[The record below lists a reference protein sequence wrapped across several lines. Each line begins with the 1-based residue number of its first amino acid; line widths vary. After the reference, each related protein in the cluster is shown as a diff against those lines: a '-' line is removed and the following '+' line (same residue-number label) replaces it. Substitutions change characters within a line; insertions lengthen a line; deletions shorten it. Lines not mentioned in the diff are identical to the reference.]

1 MTCQLKIHH
10 TLSTIPSRNINN
22 IMVLFSLTS
31 KLNITINGETKDV
44 SNYIILINHGDIY
57 NINHGENIIELMIP
71 VFYFYQQDDDF
82 FNGYLDRHLLQSSN
96 YIKSLIADLISTP
109 TSSSLMGKNIGQS
122 IIDTLLKEAFIRIDH
137 EYLPNIALSNPVFI
151 DCVNYIHDN
160 IDAHLS
166 LKDIAMHC
174 NISESYCSNLF
185 VRYLSMNFKDYFTS
199 IKLVNAINLLLSTK
213 HSITTV
219 SELAGFNS
227 HTNFAN
233 QFKNYL
239 HFSPKQFRSLVSK
252 ITEPPQIHFQQDNVS
267 QFTELISTID
277 LTAQLATN
285 TTDIHID
292 DFNPKDRSQR
302 AKVFVRFSNFNELF
316 QFIFNEYY
324 DINFEHLPK
333 PVVFIDDIH
342 DIEISQ
348 TNYNLLNRCFEK
360 LFEKN
365 IGLAIAIKSTQQFE
379 TMKQL
384 ILTFLQGNQDYKTS
398 KKLVKFMLVFC
409 SNSMTAEEIHLCHLK
424 IKNKN
429 KEIKYSVTV
438 DGFLETYS
446 TVEQVY
452 DVMQRLKFHYYFID
466 IENSKTAT
474 HLITKNQHYHQTDT
488 HFEQYKKFILDSGIS
503 STQFVYNNL
512 SVSGF
517 KYTNDGKNPIQL
529 SDIVYH
535 LIALLRYGG
544 GISYQLLDDH
554 SNYISLYN
562 KYGSPLPLMHLYK
575 MFRPFVNEDIEITN
589 NYVLSRKD
597 NNYHFL
603 LFNKINDR
611 YMSDVKQDFI
621 FHNELPQ
628 DSLMIIK
635 TLNHE
640 HGSIQHL
647 LPISDQLVYIEKEIL
662 DELDKTNI
670 HSAKVKEIKDNPAAY
685 VLLGY
690 NDTTNR
696 SFVEME
702 ATIEVVTD
710 QKVIDWLWETQDKSF
725 FSSKEDPE
733 LCVLKV
739 TPQSVK
745 LMNDKSLDTPIKI
758 DL

>member
-22 IMVLFSLTS
+22 IMMLFSLTS

-424 IKNKN
+424 IKHKN

-662 DELDKTNI
+662 DELDKTNYPKTELAVQEETGRTFELKLN
-670 HSAKVKEIKDNPAAY
+670 HDEVKYICFKP
-685 VLLGY
+685 
-690 NDTTNR
+690 
-696 SFVEME
+696 S
-702 ATIEVVTD
+702 
-710 QKVIDWLWETQDKSF
+710 
-725 FSSKEDPE
+725 
-733 LCVLKV
+733 
-739 TPQSVK
+739 
-745 LMNDKSLDTPIKI
+745 
-758 DL
+758 

>member
-562 KYGSPLPLMHLYK
+562 KYDSPLPLMHLYK

-647 LPISDQLVYIEKEIL
+647 LPTSDQLVYIEKEIL
-662 DELDKTNI
+662 DELDKTNYPKTELAVQEETGRTFELKLN
-670 HSAKVKEIKDNPAAY
+670 HDEVKYICFKP
-685 VLLGY
+685 
-690 NDTTNR
+690 
-696 SFVEME
+696 S
-702 ATIEVVTD
+702 
-710 QKVIDWLWETQDKSF
+710 
-725 FSSKEDPE
+725 
-733 LCVLKV
+733 
-739 TPQSVK
+739 
-745 LMNDKSLDTPIKI
+745 
-758 DL
+758 

>member
-109 TSSSLMGKNIGQS
+109 TRSSLMGKNIGQS

-333 PVVFIDDIH
+333 PVIFIDDIH

-662 DELDKTNI
+662 DELDKTNYPKTELAVQEETGRTFELKLN
-670 HSAKVKEIKDNPAAY
+670 HDEVKYICFKP
-685 VLLGY
+685 
-690 NDTTNR
+690 
-696 SFVEME
+696 S
-702 ATIEVVTD
+702 
-710 QKVIDWLWETQDKSF
+710 
-725 FSSKEDPE
+725 
-733 LCVLKV
+733 
-739 TPQSVK
+739 
-745 LMNDKSLDTPIKI
+745 
-758 DL
+758 

>member
-517 KYTNDGKNPIQL
+517 KYTNDGKSPIQL

-662 DELDKTNI
+662 DELDKTNYPKTELAVQEETGRTFELKLN
-670 HSAKVKEIKDNPAAY
+670 HDEVKYICFKP
-685 VLLGY
+685 
-690 NDTTNR
+690 
-696 SFVEME
+696 S
-702 ATIEVVTD
+702 
-710 QKVIDWLWETQDKSF
+710 
-725 FSSKEDPE
+725 
-733 LCVLKV
+733 
-739 TPQSVK
+739 
-745 LMNDKSLDTPIKI
+745 
-758 DL
+758 

>member
-199 IKLVNAINLLLSTK
+199 IKLVNAINLLLFTK

-662 DELDKTNI
+662 DELDKTNYPKTELAVQEETGRTFELKLN
-670 HSAKVKEIKDNPAAY
+670 HDEVKYICFKP
-685 VLLGY
+685 
-690 NDTTNR
+690 
-696 SFVEME
+696 S
-702 ATIEVVTD
+702 
-710 QKVIDWLWETQDKSF
+710 
-725 FSSKEDPE
+725 
-733 LCVLKV
+733 
-739 TPQSVK
+739 
-745 LMNDKSLDTPIKI
+745 
-758 DL
+758 

>member
-185 VRYLSMNFKDYFTS
+185 VRYLSMNFKGYFTS

-647 LPISDQLVYIEKEIL
+647 LPTSDQLVYIEKEIL
-662 DELDKTNI
+662 DELDKTNYPKTELAVQEETGRTFELKLN
-670 HSAKVKEIKDNPAAY
+670 HDEVKYICFKP
-685 VLLGY
+685 
-690 NDTTNR
+690 
-696 SFVEME
+696 S
-702 ATIEVVTD
+702 
-710 QKVIDWLWETQDKSF
+710 
-725 FSSKEDPE
+725 
-733 LCVLKV
+733 
-739 TPQSVK
+739 
-745 LMNDKSLDTPIKI
+745 
-758 DL
+758 

>member
-82 FNGYLDRHLLQSSN
+82 LNGYLDRHLLQSSN

-575 MFRPFVNEDIEITN
+575 MFRPFINEDIEITN

-662 DELDKTNI
+662 DELDKTNYPKTELAVQEETGRTFELKLN
-670 HSAKVKEIKDNPAAY
+670 HDEVKYICFKP
-685 VLLGY
+685 
-690 NDTTNR
+690 
-696 SFVEME
+696 S
-702 ATIEVVTD
+702 
-710 QKVIDWLWETQDKSF
+710 
-725 FSSKEDPE
+725 
-733 LCVLKV
+733 
-739 TPQSVK
+739 
-745 LMNDKSLDTPIKI
+745 
-758 DL
+758 

>member
-466 IENSKTAT
+466 IEKSKTAT

-662 DELDKTNI
+662 DELDKTNYPKTELAVQEETGRTFELKLN
-670 HSAKVKEIKDNPAAY
+670 HDEVKYICFKP
-685 VLLGY
+685 
-690 NDTTNR
+690 
-696 SFVEME
+696 S
-702 ATIEVVTD
+702 
-710 QKVIDWLWETQDKSF
+710 
-725 FSSKEDPE
+725 
-733 LCVLKV
+733 
-739 TPQSVK
+739 
-745 LMNDKSLDTPIKI
+745 
-758 DL
+758 

>member
-488 HFEQYKKFILDSGIS
+488 HFEQHKKFILDSGIS

-662 DELDKTNI
+662 DELDKTNYPKTELAVQEETGRTFELKLN
-670 HSAKVKEIKDNPAAY
+670 HDEVKYICFKP
-685 VLLGY
+685 
-690 NDTTNR
+690 
-696 SFVEME
+696 S
-702 ATIEVVTD
+702 
-710 QKVIDWLWETQDKSF
+710 
-725 FSSKEDPE
+725 
-733 LCVLKV
+733 
-739 TPQSVK
+739 
-745 LMNDKSLDTPIKI
+745 
-758 DL
+758 

>member
-109 TSSSLMGKNIGQS
+109 TRSSLMGKNIGQS

-503 STQFVYNNL
+503 STHFVYNNL

-662 DELDKTNI
+662 DELDKTNYPKTELAVQEETGRTFELKLN
-670 HSAKVKEIKDNPAAY
+670 HDEVKYICFKP
-685 VLLGY
+685 
-690 NDTTNR
+690 
-696 SFVEME
+696 S
-702 ATIEVVTD
+702 
-710 QKVIDWLWETQDKSF
+710 
-725 FSSKEDPE
+725 
-733 LCVLKV
+733 
-739 TPQSVK
+739 
-745 LMNDKSLDTPIKI
+745 
-758 DL
+758 

>member
-109 TSSSLMGKNIGQS
+109 TRSSLMGKNIGQS

-429 KEIKYSVTV
+429 KEIKYSVAV

-662 DELDKTNI
+662 DELDKTNYPKTELAVQEETGRTFELKLN
-670 HSAKVKEIKDNPAAY
+670 HDEVKYICFKP
-685 VLLGY
+685 
-690 NDTTNR
+690 
-696 SFVEME
+696 S
-702 ATIEVVTD
+702 
-710 QKVIDWLWETQDKSF
+710 
-725 FSSKEDPE
+725 
-733 LCVLKV
+733 
-739 TPQSVK
+739 
-745 LMNDKSLDTPIKI
+745 
-758 DL
+758 

>member
-409 SNSMTAEEIHLCHLK
+409 SNSMTADEIHLCHLK

-562 KYGSPLPLMHLYK
+562 KYGSPLPLMNLYK

-662 DELDKTNI
+662 DELDKTNYPKTELAVQEETGRTFELKLN
-670 HSAKVKEIKDNPAAY
+670 HDEVKYICFKP
-685 VLLGY
+685 
-690 NDTTNR
+690 
-696 SFVEME
+696 S
-702 ATIEVVTD
+702 
-710 QKVIDWLWETQDKSF
+710 
-725 FSSKEDPE
+725 
-733 LCVLKV
+733 
-739 TPQSVK
+739 
-745 LMNDKSLDTPIKI
+745 
-758 DL
+758 

>member
-96 YIKSLIADLISTP
+96 YIKLLIADLISTP

-662 DELDKTNI
+662 DELDKTNYPKTELAVQEETGRTFELKLN
-670 HSAKVKEIKDNPAAY
+670 HDEVKYICFKP
-685 VLLGY
+685 
-690 NDTTNR
+690 
-696 SFVEME
+696 S
-702 ATIEVVTD
+702 
-710 QKVIDWLWETQDKSF
+710 
-725 FSSKEDPE
+725 
-733 LCVLKV
+733 
-739 TPQSVK
+739 
-745 LMNDKSLDTPIKI
+745 
-758 DL
+758 

>member
-429 KEIKYSVTV
+429 KEIEYSVTV

-611 YMSDVKQDFI
+611 YMSDVKQNFI

-662 DELDKTNI
+662 DELDKTNYPKTELAVQEETGRTFELKLN
-670 HSAKVKEIKDNPAAY
+670 HDEVKYICFKP
-685 VLLGY
+685 
-690 NDTTNR
+690 
-696 SFVEME
+696 S
-702 ATIEVVTD
+702 
-710 QKVIDWLWETQDKSF
+710 
-725 FSSKEDPE
+725 
-733 LCVLKV
+733 
-739 TPQSVK
+739 
-745 LMNDKSLDTPIKI
+745 
-758 DL
+758 

>member
-348 TNYNLLNRCFEK
+348 TNYNLSNRCFEK

-662 DELDKTNI
+662 DELDKTNYPKTELAVQEETGRTFELKLN
-670 HSAKVKEIKDNPAAY
+670 HDEVKYICFKP
-685 VLLGY
+685 
-690 NDTTNR
+690 
-696 SFVEME
+696 S
-702 ATIEVVTD
+702 
-710 QKVIDWLWETQDKSF
+710 
-725 FSSKEDPE
+725 
-733 LCVLKV
+733 
-739 TPQSVK
+739 
-745 LMNDKSLDTPIKI
+745 
-758 DL
+758 

>member
-398 KKLVKFMLVFC
+398 KK
-409 SNSMTAEEIHLCHLK
+409 
-424 IKNKN
+424 
-429 KEIKYSVTV
+429 
-438 DGFLETYS
+438 
-446 TVEQVY
+446 
-452 DVMQRLKFHYYFID
+452 
-466 IENSKTAT
+466 
-474 HLITKNQHYHQTDT
+474 
-488 HFEQYKKFILDSGIS
+488 
-503 STQFVYNNL
+503 
-512 SVSGF
+512 
-517 KYTNDGKNPIQL
+517 NDGKNPIQL

-662 DELDKTNI
+662 DELDKTNYPKTELAVQEETGRTFELKLN
-670 HSAKVKEIKDNPAAY
+670 HDEVKYICFKP
-685 VLLGY
+685 
-690 NDTTNR
+690 
-696 SFVEME
+696 S
-702 ATIEVVTD
+702 
-710 QKVIDWLWETQDKSF
+710 
-725 FSSKEDPE
+725 
-733 LCVLKV
+733 
-739 TPQSVK
+739 
-745 LMNDKSLDTPIKI
+745 
-758 DL
+758 

>member
-82 FNGYLDRHLLQSSN
+82 FNGE
-96 YIKSLIADLISTP
+96 
-109 TSSSLMGKNIGQS
+109 NIGQS

-662 DELDKTNI
+662 DELDKTNYPKTELAVQEETGRTFELKLN
-670 HSAKVKEIKDNPAAY
+670 HDEVKYICFKP
-685 VLLGY
+685 
-690 NDTTNR
+690 
-696 SFVEME
+696 S
-702 ATIEVVTD
+702 
-710 QKVIDWLWETQDKSF
+710 
-725 FSSKEDPE
+725 
-733 LCVLKV
+733 
-739 TPQSVK
+739 
-745 LMNDKSLDTPIKI
+745 
-758 DL
+758 

>member
-109 TSSSLMGKNIGQS
+109 TRSSLMGKNIGQS

-277 LTAQLATN
+277 LTAQLTTN

-662 DELDKTNI
+662 DELDKTNYPKTELAVQEETGRTFELKLN
-670 HSAKVKEIKDNPAAY
+670 HDEVKYICFKP
-685 VLLGY
+685 
-690 NDTTNR
+690 
-696 SFVEME
+696 S
-702 ATIEVVTD
+702 
-710 QKVIDWLWETQDKSF
+710 
-725 FSSKEDPE
+725 
-733 LCVLKV
+733 
-739 TPQSVK
+739 
-745 LMNDKSLDTPIKI
+745 
-758 DL
+758 

>member
-562 KYGSPLPLMHLYK
+562 KYDSPLPLMHLYK
-575 MFRPFVNEDIEITN
+575 MFRPFINEDIEITN

-662 DELDKTNI
+662 DELDKTNYPKTELAVQEETGRTFELKLN
-670 HSAKVKEIKDNPAAY
+670 HDEVKYICFKP
-685 VLLGY
+685 
-690 NDTTNR
+690 
-696 SFVEME
+696 S
-702 ATIEVVTD
+702 
-710 QKVIDWLWETQDKSF
+710 
-725 FSSKEDPE
+725 
-733 LCVLKV
+733 
-739 TPQSVK
+739 
-745 LMNDKSLDTPIKI
+745 
-758 DL
+758 

>member
-252 ITEPPQIHFQQDNVS
+252 ITEPPQIHFQQDNAS

-662 DELDKTNI
+662 DELDKTNYPKTELAVQEETGRTFELKLN
-670 HSAKVKEIKDNPAAY
+670 HDEVKYICFKP
-685 VLLGY
+685 
-690 NDTTNR
+690 
-696 SFVEME
+696 S
-702 ATIEVVTD
+702 
-710 QKVIDWLWETQDKSF
+710 
-725 FSSKEDPE
+725 
-733 LCVLKV
+733 
-739 TPQSVK
+739 
-745 LMNDKSLDTPIKI
+745 
-758 DL
+758 

>member
-1 MTCQLKIHH
+1 
-10 TLSTIPSRNINN
+10 
-22 IMVLFSLTS
+22 
-31 KLNITINGETKDV
+31 
-44 SNYIILINHGDIY
+44 
-57 NINHGENIIELMIP
+57 
-71 VFYFYQQDDDF
+71 
-82 FNGYLDRHLLQSSN
+82 
-96 YIKSLIADLISTP
+96 
-109 TSSSLMGKNIGQS
+109 
-122 IIDTLLKEAFIRIDH
+122 
-137 EYLPNIALSNPVFI
+137 
-151 DCVNYIHDN
+151 
-160 IDAHLS
+160 
-166 LKDIAMHC
+166 
-174 NISESYCSNLF
+174 
-185 VRYLSMNFKDYFTS
+185 SMNFKDYFTS

-662 DELDKTNI
+662 DELDKTNYPKTELAVQEETGRTFELKLN
-670 HSAKVKEIKDNPAAY
+670 HDEVKYICFKP
-685 VLLGY
+685 
-690 NDTTNR
+690 
-696 SFVEME
+696 S
-702 ATIEVVTD
+702 
-710 QKVIDWLWETQDKSF
+710 
-725 FSSKEDPE
+725 
-733 LCVLKV
+733 
-739 TPQSVK
+739 
-745 LMNDKSLDTPIKI
+745 
-758 DL
+758 

>member
-96 YIKSLIADLISTP
+96 YIKSLIPDLISTP
-109 TSSSLMGKNIGQS
+109 TRSSLMGKNIGQS

-662 DELDKTNI
+662 DELDKTNYPKTELAVQEETGRTFELKLN
-670 HSAKVKEIKDNPAAY
+670 HDEVKYICFKP
-685 VLLGY
+685 
-690 NDTTNR
+690 
-696 SFVEME
+696 S
-702 ATIEVVTD
+702 
-710 QKVIDWLWETQDKSF
+710 
-725 FSSKEDPE
+725 
-733 LCVLKV
+733 
-739 TPQSVK
+739 
-745 LMNDKSLDTPIKI
+745 
-758 DL
+758 

>member
-348 TNYNLLNRCFEK
+348 TNYNRLNRCFEK

-662 DELDKTNI
+662 DELDKTNYPKTELAVQEETGRTFELKLN
-670 HSAKVKEIKDNPAAY
+670 HDEVKYICFKP
-685 VLLGY
+685 
-690 NDTTNR
+690 
-696 SFVEME
+696 S
-702 ATIEVVTD
+702 
-710 QKVIDWLWETQDKSF
+710 
-725 FSSKEDPE
+725 
-733 LCVLKV
+733 
-739 TPQSVK
+739 
-745 LMNDKSLDTPIKI
+745 
-758 DL
+758 

>member
-302 AKVFVRFSNFNELF
+302 AKAFARFSNFNELF

-503 STQFVYNNL
+503 STRFVYNNL

-647 LPISDQLVYIEKEIL
+647 LPTSDQLVYIEKEIL
-662 DELDKTNI
+662 DELDKTNYPKTELAVQEETGRTFELKLN
-670 HSAKVKEIKDNPAAY
+670 HDEVKYICFKP
-685 VLLGY
+685 
-690 NDTTNR
+690 
-696 SFVEME
+696 S
-702 ATIEVVTD
+702 
-710 QKVIDWLWETQDKSF
+710 
-725 FSSKEDPE
+725 
-733 LCVLKV
+733 
-739 TPQSVK
+739 
-745 LMNDKSLDTPIKI
+745 
-758 DL
+758 

>member
-621 FHNELPQ
+621 FYNELPQ

-647 LPISDQLVYIEKEIL
+647 LPTSDQLVYIEKEIL
-662 DELDKTNI
+662 DELDKTNYPKTELAVQEETGRTFELKLN
-670 HSAKVKEIKDNPAAY
+670 HDEVKYICFKP
-685 VLLGY
+685 
-690 NDTTNR
+690 
-696 SFVEME
+696 S
-702 ATIEVVTD
+702 
-710 QKVIDWLWETQDKSF
+710 
-725 FSSKEDPE
+725 
-733 LCVLKV
+733 
-739 TPQSVK
+739 
-745 LMNDKSLDTPIKI
+745 
-758 DL
+758 

>member
-438 DGFLETYS
+438 DCFLETYS

-662 DELDKTNI
+662 DELDKTNYPKTELAVQEETGRTFELKLN
-670 HSAKVKEIKDNPAAY
+670 HDEVKYICFKP
-685 VLLGY
+685 
-690 NDTTNR
+690 
-696 SFVEME
+696 S
-702 ATIEVVTD
+702 
-710 QKVIDWLWETQDKSF
+710 
-725 FSSKEDPE
+725 
-733 LCVLKV
+733 
-739 TPQSVK
+739 
-745 LMNDKSLDTPIKI
+745 
-758 DL
+758 

>member
-562 KYGSPLPLMHLYK
+562 KYGSPLLLMHLYK

-662 DELDKTNI
+662 DELDKTNYPKTELAVQEETGRTFELKLN
-670 HSAKVKEIKDNPAAY
+670 HDEVKYICFKP
-685 VLLGY
+685 
-690 NDTTNR
+690 
-696 SFVEME
+696 S
-702 ATIEVVTD
+702 
-710 QKVIDWLWETQDKSF
+710 
-725 FSSKEDPE
+725 
-733 LCVLKV
+733 
-739 TPQSVK
+739 
-745 LMNDKSLDTPIKI
+745 
-758 DL
+758 

>member
-109 TSSSLMGKNIGQS
+109 TRSSLMGKNIGQS

-384 ILTFLQGNQDYKTS
+384 ILTFLQGKQDYKTS

-544 GISYQLLDDH
+544 GISYQLLNDH

-662 DELDKTNI
+662 DELDKTNYPKTELAVQEETGRTFELKLN
-670 HSAKVKEIKDNPAAY
+670 HDEVKYICFKP
-685 VLLGY
+685 
-690 NDTTNR
+690 
-696 SFVEME
+696 S
-702 ATIEVVTD
+702 
-710 QKVIDWLWETQDKSF
+710 
-725 FSSKEDPE
+725 
-733 LCVLKV
+733 
-739 TPQSVK
+739 
-745 LMNDKSLDTPIKI
+745 
-758 DL
+758 

>member
-635 TLNHE
+635 ALNHE

-662 DELDKTNI
+662 DELDKTNYPKTELAVQEETGRTFELKLN
-670 HSAKVKEIKDNPAAY
+670 HDEVKYICFKP
-685 VLLGY
+685 
-690 NDTTNR
+690 
-696 SFVEME
+696 S
-702 ATIEVVTD
+702 
-710 QKVIDWLWETQDKSF
+710 
-725 FSSKEDPE
+725 
-733 LCVLKV
+733 
-739 TPQSVK
+739 
-745 LMNDKSLDTPIKI
+745 
-758 DL
+758 

>member
-109 TSSSLMGKNIGQS
+109 TRSSLMGKNIGQS

-662 DELDKTNI
+662 DELDKTNYPKTELAVQEETGRTFELKLN
-670 HSAKVKEIKDNPAAY
+670 HDE
-685 VLLGY
+685 
-690 NDTTNR
+690 
-696 SFVEME
+696 VEY
-702 ATIEVVTD
+702 ICF
-710 QKVIDWLWETQDKSF
+710 KPS
-725 FSSKEDPE
+725 
-733 LCVLKV
+733 
-739 TPQSVK
+739 
-745 LMNDKSLDTPIKI
+745 
-758 DL
+758 

>member
-512 SVSGF
+512 SVRGF

-662 DELDKTNI
+662 DELDKTNYPKTELAVQEETGRTFELKLN
-670 HSAKVKEIKDNPAAY
+670 HDEVKYICFKP
-685 VLLGY
+685 
-690 NDTTNR
+690 
-696 SFVEME
+696 S
-702 ATIEVVTD
+702 
-710 QKVIDWLWETQDKSF
+710 
-725 FSSKEDPE
+725 
-733 LCVLKV
+733 
-739 TPQSVK
+739 
-745 LMNDKSLDTPIKI
+745 
-758 DL
+758 

>member
-562 KYGSPLPLMHLYK
+562 KYGSPLPLMHFYK

-662 DELDKTNI
+662 DELDKTNYPKTELAVQEETGRTFELKLN
-670 HSAKVKEIKDNPAAY
+670 HDEVKYICFKP
-685 VLLGY
+685 
-690 NDTTNR
+690 
-696 SFVEME
+696 S
-702 ATIEVVTD
+702 
-710 QKVIDWLWETQDKSF
+710 
-725 FSSKEDPE
+725 
-733 LCVLKV
+733 
-739 TPQSVK
+739 
-745 LMNDKSLDTPIKI
+745 
-758 DL
+758 

>member
-109 TSSSLMGKNIGQS
+109 TRSSLMGKNIGQS

-137 EYLPNIALSNPVFI
+137 EYLPNTALSNPVFI

-662 DELDKTNI
+662 DELDKTNYPKTELAVQEETGRTFELKLN
-670 HSAKVKEIKDNPAAY
+670 HDEVKYICFKP
-685 VLLGY
+685 
-690 NDTTNR
+690 
-696 SFVEME
+696 S
-702 ATIEVVTD
+702 
-710 QKVIDWLWETQDKSF
+710 
-725 FSSKEDPE
+725 
-733 LCVLKV
+733 
-739 TPQSVK
+739 
-745 LMNDKSLDTPIKI
+745 
-758 DL
+758 

>member
-109 TSSSLMGKNIGQS
+109 TRSSLMGKNIGQS

-324 DINFEHLPK
+324 DINFENLPK

-662 DELDKTNI
+662 DELDKTNYPKTELAVQEETGRTFELKLN
-670 HSAKVKEIKDNPAAY
+670 HDEVKYICFKP
-685 VLLGY
+685 
-690 NDTTNR
+690 
-696 SFVEME
+696 S
-702 ATIEVVTD
+702 
-710 QKVIDWLWETQDKSF
+710 
-725 FSSKEDPE
+725 
-733 LCVLKV
+733 
-739 TPQSVK
+739 
-745 LMNDKSLDTPIKI
+745 
-758 DL
+758 

>member
-71 VFYFYQQDDDF
+71 VFYFHQQDDDF

-96 YIKSLIADLISTP
+96 YIKSLIANLISTP

-466 IENSKTAT
+466 IENSKAAT

-662 DELDKTNI
+662 DELDKTNYPKTELAVQEETGRTFELKLN
-670 HSAKVKEIKDNPAAY
+670 HDEVKYICFKP
-685 VLLGY
+685 
-690 NDTTNR
+690 
-696 SFVEME
+696 S
-702 ATIEVVTD
+702 
-710 QKVIDWLWETQDKSF
+710 
-725 FSSKEDPE
+725 
-733 LCVLKV
+733 
-739 TPQSVK
+739 
-745 LMNDKSLDTPIKI
+745 
-758 DL
+758 

>member
-109 TSSSLMGKNIGQS
+109 TSSSLMEKNIGQS

-199 IKLVNAINLLLSTK
+199 IKLVNVINLLLSTK

-647 LPISDQLVYIEKEIL
+647 LPTSDQLVYIEKEIL
-662 DELDKTNI
+662 DELDKTNYPKTELAVQEETGRTFELKLN
-670 HSAKVKEIKDNPAAY
+670 HDEVKYICFKP
-685 VLLGY
+685 
-690 NDTTNR
+690 
-696 SFVEME
+696 S
-702 ATIEVVTD
+702 
-710 QKVIDWLWETQDKSF
+710 
-725 FSSKEDPE
+725 
-733 LCVLKV
+733 
-739 TPQSVK
+739 
-745 LMNDKSLDTPIKI
+745 
-758 DL
+758 

>member
-409 SNSMTAEEIHLCHLK
+409 SNSMTADEIHLCHLK

-562 KYGSPLPLMHLYK
+562 KYGSPLPLMQLYK

-662 DELDKTNI
+662 DELDKTNYPKTELAVQEETGRTFELKLN
-670 HSAKVKEIKDNPAAY
+670 HDEVKYICFKP
-685 VLLGY
+685 
-690 NDTTNR
+690 
-696 SFVEME
+696 S
-702 ATIEVVTD
+702 
-710 QKVIDWLWETQDKSF
+710 
-725 FSSKEDPE
+725 
-733 LCVLKV
+733 
-739 TPQSVK
+739 
-745 LMNDKSLDTPIKI
+745 
-758 DL
+758 

>member
-640 HGSIQHL
+640 HGSIQRL

-662 DELDKTNI
+662 DELDKTNYPKTELAVQEETGRTFELKLN
-670 HSAKVKEIKDNPAAY
+670 HDEVKYICFKP
-685 VLLGY
+685 
-690 NDTTNR
+690 
-696 SFVEME
+696 S
-702 ATIEVVTD
+702 
-710 QKVIDWLWETQDKSF
+710 
-725 FSSKEDPE
+725 
-733 LCVLKV
+733 
-739 TPQSVK
+739 
-745 LMNDKSLDTPIKI
+745 
-758 DL
+758 

>member
-122 IIDTLLKEAFIRIDH
+122 IIDTLLKETFIRIDH

-647 LPISDQLVYIEKEIL
+647 LPTSDQLVYIEKEIL
-662 DELDKTNI
+662 DELDKTNYPKTELAVQEETGRTFELKLN
-670 HSAKVKEIKDNPAAY
+670 HDEVKYICFKP
-685 VLLGY
+685 
-690 NDTTNR
+690 
-696 SFVEME
+696 S
-702 ATIEVVTD
+702 
-710 QKVIDWLWETQDKSF
+710 
-725 FSSKEDPE
+725 
-733 LCVLKV
+733 
-739 TPQSVK
+739 
-745 LMNDKSLDTPIKI
+745 
-758 DL
+758 

>member
-109 TSSSLMGKNIGQS
+109 TRSSLMGKNIGQS

-398 KKLVKFMLVFC
+398 KKLVEFMLVFC

-662 DELDKTNI
+662 DELDKTNYPKTELAVQEETGRTFELKLN
-670 HSAKVKEIKDNPAAY
+670 HDEVKYICFKP
-685 VLLGY
+685 
-690 NDTTNR
+690 
-696 SFVEME
+696 S
-702 ATIEVVTD
+702 
-710 QKVIDWLWETQDKSF
+710 
-725 FSSKEDPE
+725 
-733 LCVLKV
+733 
-739 TPQSVK
+739 
-745 LMNDKSLDTPIKI
+745 
-758 DL
+758 